1 MKRSDFCIRS
11 ARQRVLVCLLA
22 AFFVCVVVA
31 VLLVRATCPGP
42 VVYLRST
49 EVADASAR
57 RGITPEITEQALKQ
71 GLDLASFFTAA
82 SLRGAF
88 AEEGGRVTDAK
99 SFAEKCLSLDGRG
112 DYGLHTGRWRNVE
125 RRVRKIFGCKDID
138 LSLSVDGGD
147 TVRLGYVALRGG
159 DTLASGTV
167 TGFMTLP
174 DTVSDALRGRAG
186 LEMAGLEMAGEF
198 YAWTNPLADLL
209 YRDCFRIQE
218 ELHTPLQDKIR
229 DVYLCEQAEI
239 RWPEIR
245 DFIRRGNYARK
256 AWCNQALG
264 HLYAN
269 AGFGMEDLAALQRA
283 RSFYEEARKYDAQ
296 AREAVDRRIAR
307 IDDYIGDCRKTDSNG
322 ELIGRF
328 LDANVQLPDSCRQ
341 LILVYNDRPD
351 SVLCAFRRFDK
362 QDDGR
367 WAETFPAI
375 HANVGRRGI
384 APYGEK
390 LEGDQRT
397 PTGAY
402 PMGFAFGYR
411 DDIDLRWPFLV
422 VTKQHYWISDSE
434 DPMYNRM
441 TTETPATDNFE
452 YLRRDDDA
460 YKYAAVVEYNT
471 RPIEKY
477 KGSAIF
483 FHLESGYNRG
493 SAGCITVTES
503 KVIETL
509 QWLDPHRSPYMLIA
523 TQRW

>member
-1 MKRSDFCIRS
+1 MH
-11 ARQRVLVCLLA
+11 
-22 AFFVCVVVA
+22 
-31 VLLVRATCPGP
+31 
-42 VVYLRST
+42 
-49 EVADASAR
+49 
-57 RGITPEITEQALKQ
+57 
-71 GLDLASFFTAA
+71 
-82 SLRGAF
+82 
-88 AEEGGRVTDAK
+88 GR
-99 SFAEKCLSLDGRG
+99 
-112 DYGLHTGRWRNVE
+112 
-125 RRVRKIFGCKDID
+125 
-138 LSLSVDGGD
+138 
-147 TVRLGYVALRGG
+147 
-159 DTLASGTV
+159 
-167 TGFMTLP
+167 
-174 DTVSDALRGRAG
+174 
-186 LEMAGLEMAGEF
+186 
-198 YAWTNPLADLL
+198 
-209 YRDCFRIQE
+209 
-218 ELHTPLQDKIR
+218 
-229 DVYLCEQAEI
+229 I

-523 TQRW
+523 TQRR